1 MEPIFHVIIPS
12 LILLA
17 FFPKISKKMV
27 IASAFIV
34 EFLMDADS
42 FFGVEWHRILF
53 HNIFWAAL
61 IGLGFW
67 LFTKDRQWRNTAW
80 FMAGTHLLFDL
91 RDFGVALFWPL
102 WNKTLSI
109 LITISSANRHLLDV
123 TFRTFDFNELRA
135 AEYPWTLLDNWGAY
149 ISIAIA
155 LVLIYSYLKKKKD

>member
-12 LILLA
+12 LILIA

-27 IASAFIV
+27 IISAFIV
-34 EFLMDADS
+34 EFLMDVDS
-42 FFGVEWHRILF
+42 LFGVEWHRILF
-53 HNIFWAAL
+53 HNIFWVIL

-67 LFTKDRQWRNTAW
+67 LFTKNKEWRNTAW

-102 WNKTLSI
+102 WNKTVSV
-109 LITISSANRHLLDV
+109 LITISGANRYLLDV
-123 TFRTFDFNELRA
+123 TLKTFDFGELRSA
-135 AEYPWTLLDNWGAY
+135 IYPWTLLDNWGAY

-155 LVLIYSYLKKKKD
+155 ALLLYKHLRKKY